1 MSSHKMP
8 GCEGRSHLRRGPPA
22 PPKLN
27 WPMGSWAKLK
37 VCFKPPY
44 FGVLGYAAINN
55 WNTEVRRPL
64 EGFEQWYDL
73 TSVLQECLWVC
84 AENRMKKEHVGRRP
98 VCRAGERPR
107 RLSAEKGFNS
117 GYISNDMW
125 MGSTD
130 GLDVDCKRKKWRM
143 VSEGWPDSGRM
154 KGSSADIW
162 GNHRRSR
169 AELGEIRNSVLD
181 VLRLWGWT
189 HIQVEMPSGVGQWS
203 VWSENRSRLGE
214 VILDIV
220 SVSVVILD
228 QITWAVNAD
237 RAEMLADWALG
248 TLASRHRKELEKEPE
263 QKTSEIGWEGREACS
278 GGRKEGISRRKEEF
292 TVSKLLKNQAKWGLT
307 IHSRYDCPHSCY
319 YYWFQKVLFSHTTF
333 ACAWMRVCV
342 YFLFSPIHLFIHL
355 ERYDHWNFHSWKGKH
370 HVYLHLFFKNI
381 LVIL

>member
-1 MSSHKMP
+1 MGSHKVP

-22 PPKLN
+22 PPELN
-27 WPMGSWAKLK
+27 CPNGWPMGSWAKLK

-44 FGVLGYAAINN
+44 VGVLGYAAINN

-64 EGFEQWYDL
+64 EGFEQTYDL
-73 TSVLQECLWVC
+73 ISVLQECLWVC

-130 GLDVDCKRKKWRM
+130 GLDVGCERKKWRM
-143 VSEGWPDSGRM
+143 ASGGWPDPGRM
-154 KGSSADIW
+154 KGSSADVW

-169 AELGEIRNSVLD
+169 TGVGEIRNSVLD
-181 VLRLWGWT
+181 MLRLWGWT
-189 HIQVEMPSGVGQWS
+189 HIQVEMPSGVGQRGF
-203 VWSENRSRLGE
+203 WSENRSGLGE

-220 SVSVVILD
+220 SVSMVILD

-237 RAEMLADWALG
+237 RAEMLEDWALG

-263 QKTSEIGWEGREACS
+263 QKTTEIGWEGREGCS

-292 TVSKLLKNQAKWGLT
+292 TVSELLKNQAKWGLT
-307 IHSRYDCPHSCY
+307 IHSRYECPHSC
-319 YYWFQKVLFSHTTF
+319 YYWFQKVLLSHTTF

-342 YFLFSPIHLFIHL
+342 LSLL
-355 ERYDHWNFHSWKGKH
+355 SHWS
-370 HVYLHLFFKNI
+370 VYPSGTIWPLKLS
-381 LVIL
+381 